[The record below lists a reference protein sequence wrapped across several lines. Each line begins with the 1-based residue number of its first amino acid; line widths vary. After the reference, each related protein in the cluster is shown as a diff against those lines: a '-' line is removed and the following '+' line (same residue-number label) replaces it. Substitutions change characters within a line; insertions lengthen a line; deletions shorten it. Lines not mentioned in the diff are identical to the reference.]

1 MSNEFDNQLIKQ
13 TRTELISALIKFL
26 ELREDSLTGKEQKT
40 LRLMKRQRLVT
51 IGKNEFAWL
60 KITALTVD

>member
-40 LRLMKRQRLVT
+40 LRLMMRQRLVT
-51 IGKNEFAWL
+51 IGENEFDWL